1 MSMPAKLTI
10 GLASLSVFAL
20 TALSAPAQANVS
32 YPTTNAIS
40 EAQLQ
45 LLSPGQLSDRLTPL
59 RKIASAVDHV
69 GRSLYRASYST
80 LQIDALNDRVTVYLA
95 DPSVGRQL
103 ITDAR
108 RLDPAVNVSQVRV
121 LGAKYSLVLLHA
133 ARDEFLTRTRSQRL
147 SYNIYSVAVATD
159 GSGLEVKV
167 DKPAVASASGPGA
180 HGATTSG
187 IYSSI
192 AYGVTI
198 QFSQGHPV
206 TPTSWA
212 DVKWHDSSI
221 FIGGDVITN
230 GSHYCGVGLPAVR
243 TRDGH
248 PIIVTANHCF
258 PINARIYTAAGATPA
273 FGQYYQDLN
282 GQLGNYVGTVT
293 GTTDQWDA
301 EELDGANN
309 NADASESS
317 TYAKVTGVH
326 YSYNGDLVCQD
337 GPASFFMGYATVCGI
352 SVINQDITFSVNGH
366 STRGVEGSRLPQHEP
381 WAVAEGDS
389 GSMVYAVTGST
400 RDARGI
406 VSSGVGSYT
415 SHSYNYLYWTEA
427 PDIFA
432 TFGLKLNPAT

>member
-1 MSMPAKLTI
+1 MFAKLTV
-10 GLASLSVFAL
+10 GLGSLSVFAL
-20 TALSAPAQANVS
+20 TAFSAPAQASVS
-32 YPTTNAIS
+32 YSTTSAIS

-59 RKIASAVDHV
+59 RKLASALDHV
-69 GRSLYRASYST
+69 GRSLHRTSYST
-80 LQIDALNDRVTVYLA
+80 LQIDALNDQVTVYLT

-103 ITDAR
+103 IADAR
-108 RLDPAVNVSQVRV
+108 RLEPAVNVSQVRV
-121 LGAKYSLVLLHA
+121 LKAKYSLVRLHA
-133 ARDEFLTRTRSQRL
+133 ARDEFLAHTRSQRL
-147 SYNIYSVAVATD
+147 SYSIYSVAVATD

-167 DKPAVASASGPGA
+167 DNPAVAAASSPSI
-180 HGATTSG
+180 HSTTTSG
-187 IYSSI
+187 IYSST

-230 GSHYCGVGLPAVR
+230 GNHYCAVGLPAVR
-243 TRDGH
+243 TTDGH
-248 PIIVTANHCF
+248 PIMITANHCF
-258 PINARIYTAAGATPA
+258 PINARIYTGAGATPA
-273 FGQYYQDLN
+273 FGQYYQGLN

-301 EELDGANN
+301 EELDGAKN

-366 STRGVEGSRLPQHEP
+366 NTRGVEGSRLPQNEP
-381 WAVAEGDS
+381 WAVGEGDS
-389 GSMVYAVTGST
+389 GTMIYAVTGST

-406 VSSGVGSYT
+406 DSSGGGPYT
-415 SHSYNYLYWTEA
+415 SHGFNYIYWTEA